1 MTNQSQIAVKNVLDL
16 WNSRIKATDETFNK
30 LTDEQ
35 LMQEIAPGRNR
46 GIYLLGHLTA
56 VHDRML
62 PLLNFENQMYTKLD
76 EPFLTKPD
84 RAVTEIPS
92 VSELRGYW
100 KTVNEKL
107 AGHFN
112 RLQVDEWFQ
121 KHASVSEEDFLKE
134 PHRNRLNI
142 VAGRTAHLASHLGQ
156 LALIK

>member
-1 MTNQSQIAVKNVLDL
+1 MTNQSQIAVKIVLDL
-16 WNSRIKATDETFNK
+16 WNSRVKATNEIFDK

-62 PLLNFENQMYTKLD
+62 PLLNFEKQMYPQLD
-76 EPFLTKPD
+76 EPFLAKPD
-84 RAVTEIPS
+84 KAVAEIPS
-92 VSELRGYW
+92 VAELRGYW

-107 AGHFN
+107 AAHYSS
-112 RLQVDEWFQ
+112 LQVDEWFQ
-121 KHASVSEEDFLKE
+121 RHTSVSEEDFAKE

-142 VAGRTAHLASHLGQ
+142 VAGRTVHLASHIGQ